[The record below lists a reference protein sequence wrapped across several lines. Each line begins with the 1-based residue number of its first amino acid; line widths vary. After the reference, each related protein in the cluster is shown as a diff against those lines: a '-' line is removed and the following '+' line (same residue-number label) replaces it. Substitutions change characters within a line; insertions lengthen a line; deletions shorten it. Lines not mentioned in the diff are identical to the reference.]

1 MRRYLAMRKLRQSHL
16 LTQGVLS
23 GLLVMGILT
32 EGTIWAASPKG
43 NHGQPFA
50 ELAAQIGLILDRID
64 DLGDKIAT
72 LSTDL
77 NGITQNWD
85 KKLNSTNGDANG
97 CNSDR
102 FTCIWPT
109 AEFPDGAAVRDNE
122 TGLVWDRKPATFSAF
137 WYNAAVDCQ
146 NKEVGGRK
154 GFHLPMVEQFASL
167 VDPMQESPALPANHP
182 FVNIFPGGEYFTAT
196 TSINSPDLLVSVWF
210 ENGEILVFPKDE
222 PGVEKRVWCV
232 RGGRS
237 YDGQDV
243 RKVIDALPR

>member
-1 MRRYLAMRKLRQSHL
+1 MRKLRQSHL

-85 KKLNSTNGDANG
+85 KKLKSTA
-97 CNSDR
+97 
-102 FTCIWPT
+102 
-109 AEFPDGAAVRDNE
+109 
-122 TGLVWDRKPATFSAF
+122 
-137 WYNAAVDCQ
+137 
-146 NKEVGGRK
+146 
-154 GFHLPMVEQFASL
+154 
-167 VDPMQESPALPANHP
+167 
-182 FVNIFPGGEYFTAT
+182 
-196 TSINSPDLLVSVWF
+196 
-210 ENGEILVFPKDE
+210 
-222 PGVEKRVWCV
+222 
-232 RGGRS
+232 
-237 YDGQDV
+237 
-243 RKVIDALPR
+243 